1 MKNALLAL
9 SMLLA
14 LGSFTQAALPN
25 QIDEFTTLTGRT
37 YRKCRISQIHPDGVS
52 FFHSKGAAKVLFADV
67 SDTWKQKLGYNAKR
81 AEEFQKEATMKK
93 FVEQERIAKAREQAA
108 AQERQNTEIRLR
120 IIERAFEFQARQQV
134 LQQQQ
139 LAAYY
144 GTQVTVTGPAPAI
157 GWPGNYIGPVF
168 SPCGQYNN
176 GSCGL
181 YYGPY
186 GLFNNYCGPFNNIC
200 GPIFDGRPWNNCGSV
215 TLASIGGGSGGY
227 LSHSNNPCVWVGRGR
242 LWNYPTV
249 VNSPTLGS
257 YIPGRFAPFGT
268 TGPFN
273 GVYLGGARNL
283 GSSTLNS
290 VAYGFLPTGPAP
302 VVAPVIGSR
311 GSVSAPAPAP

>member
-1 MKNALLAL
+1 MKNATLILSLLLTAG
-9 SMLLA
+9 SLA
-14 LGSFTQAALPN
+14 QAAAPN

-37 YRKCRISQIHPDGVS
+37 YRKCRISQVHPDGIS
-52 FFHSKGAAKVLFADV
+52 FFHSKGAAKVLFADL
-67 SDTWKQKLGYNAKR
+67 SDSWKKKLGYNAKR
-81 AEEFQKEATMKK
+81 AEEFQKEASTRK
-93 FVEQERIAKAREQAA
+93 FIEQERLTKAREQAI
-108 AQERQNTEIRLR
+108 AQERQTSELRLR
-120 IIERAFEFQARQQV
+120 IIERAFELQTRQQL

-144 GTQVTVTGPAPAI
+144 GTQVPVSGPAPAI
-157 GWPGNYIGPVF
+157 GWPGTYFGPVNAPF
-168 SPCGQYNN
+168 
-176 GSCGL
+176 GL
-181 YYGPY
+181 YGPLNNIYGPA
-186 GLFNNYCGPFNNIC
+186 FA
-200 GPIFDGRPWNNCGSV
+200 GRPWNNCGSV

-283 GSSTLNS
+283 GASTLNS

-302 VVAPVIGSR
+302 MA
-311 GSVSAPAPAP
+311 APAPILGSSGMLPPAP

>member
-1 MKNALLAL
+1 MKNATLIL
-9 SMLLA
+9 SLLLA
-14 LGSFTQAALPN
+14 LGSFTQAAMPN
-25 QIDEFTTLTGRT
+25 QIAEFTTLTGRT
-37 YRKCRISQIHPDGVS
+37 YRQCRISQIHPDGIS
-52 FFHSKGAAKVLFADV
+52 FFHSKGAAKVLFADL
-67 SDTWKQKLGYNAKR
+67 SDTWKNKLGYNAKR
-81 AEEFQKEATMKK
+81 AEEYQKEASMKK
-93 FVEQERIAKAREQAA
+93 LIEQERLAKAREQAV
-108 AQERQNTEIRLR
+108 AQERQTTELRLR
-120 IIERAFEFQARQQV
+120 IIERAFELQTRQQL

-144 GTQVTVTGPAPAI
+144 GTQVPVTGPAPAI
-157 GWPGNYIGPVF
+157 GWPGTYFGPVNAPF
-168 SPCGQYNN
+168 GYY
-176 GSCGL
+176 GL
-181 YYGPY
+181 FNGPY
-186 GLFNNYCGPFNNIC
+186 GLINNLCGPAY
-200 GPIFDGRPWNNCGSV
+200 GGRPWNNCGSV

-283 GSSTLNS
+283 GASTLNS

-302 VVAPVIGSR
+302 MA
-311 GSVSAPAPAP
+311 APAPILGSSGMLAPAP